1 MTDDE
6 IDEAMGQ
13 CGLEGLRKASARSK
27 ANLERL
33 GIDPG
38 GLQEWVSGL
47 TEWPAGD
54 LLDAYRAWAAD
65 RPKEFRLLNSG
76 DIMHPCGHSKPTPH
90 DD

>member
-13 CGLEGLRKASARSK
+13 CGLEGLRKASVRSK

-33 GIDPG
+33 GIDPTD
-38 GLQEWVSGL
+38 LQEWVSGL

-65 RPKEFRLLNSG
+65 RPEEVRLLTAGN
-76 DIMHPCGHSKPTPH
+76 IIRL
-90 DD
+90 